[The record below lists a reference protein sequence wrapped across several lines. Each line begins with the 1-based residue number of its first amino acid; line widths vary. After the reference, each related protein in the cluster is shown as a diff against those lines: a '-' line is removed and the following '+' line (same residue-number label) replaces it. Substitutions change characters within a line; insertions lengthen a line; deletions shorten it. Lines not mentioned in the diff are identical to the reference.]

1 MVPTNG
7 GLYNTES
14 KNLIFWHLD
23 FLNAGGITWQWL
35 PCGNVIGP
43 GIQKSQCSKM
53 AMRIAAWAWFS
64 PRARVPRGAPC
75 IFGNILQTRV
85 NAYAPDIPF
94 WSQGCFQR
102 AVLVGGQTPLGQMG
116 ILRAVPD
123 HKMSSSSAMLPDCS
137 GAGGACV
144 AEYSVFCTAQAGVHQ
159 DQKEHPSLFMQSVM
173 ESMQNTKRRHC

>member
-1 MVPTNG
+1 MRNSRQTSCPPVRPASQVDQ
-7 GLYNTES
+7 L
-14 KNLIFWHLD
+14 
-23 FLNAGGITWQWL
+23 
-35 PCGNVIGP
+35 GP

-75 IFGNILQTRV
+75 IFGDILQTRV

-94 WSQGCFQR
+94 WPQGCFQR
-102 AVLVGGQTPLGQMG
+102 AVLVGGQTPLEQMG

-137 GAGGACV
+137 GADGACV

-173 ESMQNTKRRHC
+173 ESMQNAKRPHC